1 MHPAQAA
8 ILPQRT
14 SRLSVRLLRIAGNW
28 MDNASV
34 ALYCLAMHAF
44 PITVSSSPLR
54 VFSLSARWRRTGLR
68 AALAVSLLLGGG
80 LAQAQTALVGE
91 PYKKVNQLLTVKD
104 YPAALKAADAYL
116 AGNPRDPQMRLIRS
130 RVLLAQGKTDE
141 ARNQLLAITQEFPEI
156 AEPYNNLAVL
166 HAQSGELE
174 LARTALESA
183 LRINPQYVLAL
194 HNMGDVYRRIAEDH
208 YRRALAL
215 QPGNRVLQEKI
226 RAMQLPSP

>member
-14 SRLSVRLLRIAGNW
+14 RRLSVRVFRIAGNW
-28 MDNASV
+28 EDNASV
-34 ALYCLAMHAF
+34 ALYCLVMHAF
-44 PITVSSSPLR
+44 STAVSSSPSRFL
-54 VFSLSARWRRTGLR
+54 SLSARWRRIGLR
-68 AALAVSLLLGGG
+68 TALAVSLLLGGG

-91 PYKKVNQLLTVKD
+91 HYKKVNQLLTAKD
-104 YPAALKAADAYL
+104 YPAALQAADAYL

-130 RVLLAQGKTDE
+130 RVLIAQGKTDA
-141 ARNQLLAITQEFPEI
+141 ARDQLLAITQEFPEI

-166 HAQSGELE
+166 YAQSGELE
-174 LARTALESA
+174 MARTALESA

-226 RAMQLPSP
+226 RAMQSSSP